1 MSFENRDNFTLPSAI
16 NNSATHLNEENK
28 LLRRDIVILKTELLK
43 YISLSDVNNLLK
55 KEQSSLKS
63 SFSKRNDND
72 SDLAATATISRSHNN
87 SKPLVQGDENERVEN
102 VTDNNNTQSRFGGAN
117 ELDSPKMSMPIAKK
131 MAASPSSFGLSQ
143 IIGQPPKQENPIL
156 NTVKDVSIAP
166 PRSSNRKNSSNDLT
180 TFSSSNALDLN
191 HSDTSLIEATM
202 EEDED
207 MTSKY
212 DNENENENDE
222 DDEDFSL
229 TYIINKNTKRSV
241 QMKGLNSERSISPTS
256 EPRSIKSPRLLDSE
270 LNDYFDYHEIA
281 KKDPT
286 LTPGVLDLSGN
297 GMHTSDRLN
306 LPKLK
311 NNTLED
317 AKSPSN
323 LPSNSEL
330 LELKENKN
338 TGELFERSTKPP
350 KSPLPIWKMS
360 NQNENV
366 DVDEETNSVSAKSV
380 SSSIQ
385 LSPSLSILRTPNLS
399 PSLQLQEVLTP
410 VLKYDEDSNKPATST
425 VYTTSRIQIKPQ
437 GSGVEIQTINSPN
450 TKPKKS
456 QQTPTKIKILDD
468 FDMTYTDVQSQR
480 SSIYN
485 QQQMLLNSPRSQLL
499 QSPRSA
505 SKNRHN
511 VIYDNKLHSPMRMEP
526 LDISEIEEDLKAFS
540 DLENTNLNLD
550 IESFKSI
557 EKPTVEPLKKTES
570 QKNELLFVQP
580 NELKNIEI
588 KLLSC
593 IHFLEEH
600 KELGFLF
607 EVIDKSSGKSLYEF
621 SKKYEQVL
629 KLLLQ
634 FQKYTDMSLDIPS
647 HQNDEDNCIPLK
659 IITRFI
665 NISNIFKHALKFA
678 VDSENLFL
686 LIKLAEFISTNISI
700 NTFGKANYHFEKL
713 VKEESVKA
721 ENYCLIK
728 RYKTL
733 GTSSHWK
740 CRCVG
745 LLEIEKTYFLNFM
758 DMNQNIVEKL
768 KLSTNTILEFYD
780 NNEQDLER
788 YGCYNGF
795 YLSENG
801 KKSGI
806 SSSKNNNKFYISFE
820 TKIIRDDWIKKLYQI
835 VKTSTLTLDQA
846 QKQTYSDVQSI
857 KSEESS
863 DFSLSS
869 KMTRSELKRNR
880 MRSLFPFKQKEQ
892 SQPLH
897 NLNASSENLSQR
909 KSIETGTESDSDEY
923 EDTGRV
929 FGNSLHFALAKSQ
942 KTYKS
947 QIIPTVVYNCLERLY
962 SDKQLLDEEGLFRIS
977 GSSLTIKN
985 LIEKFDRDYDVYLRD
1000 ADVHVVTGLLK
1011 SYLRLLP
1018 DDGGIF
1024 GLERERN
1031 VEEFKKVIDLKL
1043 PSVTVLEKFKM
1054 LFWDRD
1060 VVDQEHFSL
1069 CYVIFELLSHI
1080 VERSSINK
1088 MNLRNIVIVF
1098 APTLDLPVEILVHCI
1113 RDFHYLFKQETA
1125 LDLNLSREDLKLNIP
1140 GM

>member
-1 MSFENRDNFTLPSAI
+1 MSFEHRDNLTLPSTS

-28 LLRRDIVILKTELLK
+28 LLRRNIAILKSELLK
-43 YISLSDVNNLLK
+43 YVSLGDVNSLLK
-55 KEQSSLKS
+55 KEPNNTKP
-63 SFSKRNDND
+63 SFSNSNGQLD
-72 SDLAATATISRSHNN
+72 AAAAISRSYKN
-87 SKPLVQGDENERVEN
+87 SKALSQSDDDSFIN
-102 VTDNNNTQSRFGGAN
+102 VIDDNKNSIGGSN
-117 ELDSPKMSMPIAKK
+117 ELESPNMGMPVVKK

-143 IIGQPPKQENPIL
+143 MIGQPFNKQENPLL
-156 NTVKDVSIAP
+156 NTAKDVSIVP
-166 PRSSNRKNSSNDLT
+166 PRSSNRKNSNNDLT
-180 TFSSSNALDLN
+180 TFNSSNALDLN
-191 HSDTSLIEATM
+191 QSDTSLIEATV

-207 MTSKY
+207 VTSKY
-212 DNENENENDE
+212 DN
-222 DDEDFSL
+222 DDDDDFSL

-241 QMKGLNSERSISPTS
+241 QMKGLNSERSMTPTS

-270 LNDYFDYHEIA
+270 LNDYFGYNNIA
-281 KKDPT
+281 KIDPT
-286 LTPGVLDLSGN
+286 LTAGTLDLSN
-297 GMHTSDRLN
+297 NDMNASYRLN

-311 NNTLED
+311 NNITED
-317 AKSPSN
+317 AKSPSLL
-323 LPSNSEL
+323 LPNREL

-338 TGELFERSTKPP
+338 LTEFSDKNAKPP
-350 KSPLPIWKMS
+350 KSPFPSWKMS
-360 NQNENV
+360 NDQESV
-366 DVDEETNSVSAKSV
+366 DNYEHIEEGANSASAKSV

-385 LSPSLSILRTPNLS
+385 LSPGLSIFGTPNLS

-410 VLKYDEDSNKPATST
+410 NLKNDEDSNKPATST

-437 GSGVEIQTINSPN
+437 GSGVDIQTVNNSN
-450 TKPKKS
+450 TKPMKS

-468 FDMTYTDVQSQR
+468 FDMTYTDAQSQR

-499 QSPRSA
+499 QSPRAA

-526 LDISEIEEDLKAFS
+526 LDISEIEEDLKTFS
-540 DLENTNLNLD
+540 DMENANLNLD
-550 IESFKSI
+550 IESLKSI
-557 EKPTVEPLKKTES
+557 EKVTVEPIKKTES

-588 KLLSC
+588 RLLSC
-593 IHFLEEH
+593 IHFLEEY
-600 KELGFLF
+600 KELGFIF
-607 EVIDKSSGKSLYEF
+607 EVIDKISGKSLYEF

-659 IITRFI
+659 IITRYI

-700 NTFGKANYHFEKL
+700 NTFGKSNYHFEKL

-745 LLEIEKTYFLNFM
+745 LLEVEKSYCLNFM
-758 DMNQNIVEKL
+758 DMNQNVVEKL
-768 KLSTNTILEFYD
+768 KLSSNTILEFYD
-780 NNEQDLER
+780 NNEQDLEK

-806 SSSKNNNKFYISFE
+806 SNSKNNNKFYISFE
-820 TKIIRDDWIKKLYQI
+820 TKSIRDDWIKKLYQI
-835 VKTSTLTLDQA
+835 VKTSTLTSDLA

-863 DFSLSS
+863 DLSLSS

-880 MRSLFPFKQKEQ
+880 MRSLFPFKQKEH
-892 SQPLH
+892 SQPTH
-897 NLNASSENLSQR
+897 NLNSSSENLSQR
-909 KSIETGTESDSDEY
+909 KSIENRTESDSDEY
-923 EDTGRV
+923 EDSGRV
-929 FGNSLHFALAKSQ
+929 FGNPLHFALIKSQ
-942 KTYKS
+942 MNYKS
-947 QIIPTVVYNCLERLY
+947 HIIPTVVYNCLERLY

-977 GSSLTIKN
+977 GSSLSIKN
-985 LIEKFDRDYDVYLRD
+985 LIEKFDRDYDVSLRD

-1011 SYLRLLP
+1011 TFLRLLP

-1043 PSVTVLEKFKM
+1043 PVVTVLEKFKI

-1060 VVDQEHFSL
+1060 VIDQEHFSL
-1069 CYVIFELLSHI
+1069 CYVVFELLSHI
-1080 VERSSINK
+1080 VARSSLNK

-1125 LDLNLSREDLKLNIP
+1125 LDLNLLREDLKLNIP